1 MRRGAPRRRKC
12 VGLRRGVWHGDL
24 IVRIVRIMPY
34 GWRAVCSATDGI
46 WLFLATKRRSP
57 TWFILILIFGVVYF
71 WYFLI
76 PRIGHSMKERWYL
89 NLAAQAC
96 HKGRLHSIFIKWP
109 WLCVQGLYPVG
120 MGWEVLCFLK
130 EILTAGSRWVFEKIQ
145 ESKNLWFWVLE
156 KLESNTRWFWVFENN
171 AESTDCLFPVIS
183 KYLKTCQVLV
193 LQSFKT

>member
-1 MRRGAPRRRKC
+1 MKPLIFFSCTDLSTVFKSRRDPCRWVCAACWGPWYNKSCVVVHRAAASALGFGA
-12 VGLRRGVWHGDL
+12 VSGMGGL

-71 WYFLI
+71 WYFLL

-109 WLCVQGLYPVG
+109 WLCVQGL
-120 MGWEVLCFLK
+120 
-130 EILTAGSRWVFEKIQ
+130 
-145 ESKNLWFWVLE
+145 
-156 KLESNTRWFWVFENN
+156 
-171 AESTDCLFPVIS
+171 
-183 KYLKTCQVLV
+183 
-193 LQSFKT
+193 